1 MQGTLFADKL
11 DVERNLNNL
20 SKKGCPLHVLQQ
32 KAEEYVL
39 QGHIERERTEYI
51 LLTIE
56 AERGH
61 RERVVN
67 DMDVGDGVAGQ
78 GGTTDRGVGRDRLTR
93 VQMIAEL
100 KDREEKMRSG
110 APDGGDT
117 DQMRVYKFI
126 IERLGSDRP
135 LRLMVQASAGP

>member
-1 MQGTLFADKL
+1 M
-11 DVERNLNNL
+11 
-20 SKKGCPLHVLQQ
+20 
-32 KAEEYVL
+32 

-67 DMDVGDGVAGQ
+67 GMDVGDGVAGQ

-100 KDREEKMRSG
+100 QDREEKMRSG

-117 DQMRVYKFI
+117 DQMRVYKLI